1 MTAESDKIID
11 QQRIDA
17 GLAPLNFG
25 DTYTLNNISYVYKD
39 YAEYIVDLID
49 NYPEFIH
56 ANNCIKIIDGNQ
68 PKTTQVIRDATRLAI
83 ASELIS
89 NPVVNSALKELSN
102 FGVSKALGAVTSV
115 LDNFKGSLPK
125 GNPANVVNTIKTDV
139 AKVQSF
145 LTNPTAAIPLS
156 IAQNL
161 LAGVAAGGAA
171 AAAMAAGPK
180 FPDEIKKLI
189 NAAGNPKEFAAIY
202 KSIATQF
209 PELDIDKALKVA
221 LLAMKAGKTNSLNA
235 ILPSMIAGK
244 LASLAV
250 SKLLSGM
257 GTTKVPKKEP
267 EKEPKVKKTEKPK
280 KLIQQKNLFASVAA
294 GAATGAGAASGLLA
308 PISQIMNYMS
318 TVKPETYL
326 ITPSPEKTSAGDQKL
341 NGTANTASFGS
352 GQNAINITEED
363 RNIQKIL
370 ELAEKIEQLAAEINL
385 ELDDFDL
392 DRILS
397 KDEAFL
403 KSIYPEYNEQTT
415 LIEIIQAVKDY
426 EERTGTTI

>member
-25 DTYTLNNISYVYKD
+25 DIYTLDGTSYVYKD

-49 NYPEFIH
+49 TYPEFIH
-56 ANNCIKIIDGNQ
+56 ANNCIRIVDGNQ
-68 PKTTQVIRDATRLAI
+68 PKTTQLVVESTRLAI
-83 ASELIS
+83 LA
-89 NPVVNSALKELSN
+89 ELSKN
-102 FGVSKALGAVTSV
+102 IQASTELKALAAFGISTALGSVTS
-115 LDNFKGSLPK
+115 LMKNFKSSLPLD
-125 GNPANVVNTIKTDV
+125 NPANIVNTISQDV
-139 AKVQSF
+139 SKISSF
-145 LTNPTAAIPLS
+145 LTSPTATIPLS
-156 IAQNL
+156 IAKNL
-161 LAGVAAGGAA
+161 MSGIPAGGTA

-180 FPDEIKKLI
+180 FPDEIKRLI
-189 NAAGNPKEFAAIY
+189 NAAGTPTLFASIW

-209 PELDIDKALKVA
+209 PELDINKTLLIA
-221 LLAMKAGKTNSLNA
+221 LLAMKNGKTNSLNA
-235 ILPSMIAGK
+235 ILPAMIAGK
-244 LASLAV
+244 LAGLAV

-257 GTTKVPKKEP
+257 GTTKLPKKTP
-267 EKEPKVKKTEKPK
+267 EKEPKVKKTKKPK

-294 GAATGAGAASGLLA
+294 GATAGAGAASGLLA

-318 TVKPETYL
+318 TVKPDTYL

-341 NGTANTASFGS
+341 NGTANNASFGS

-370 ELAEKIEQLAAEINL
+370 ELSEKIEQLAAEINL

-415 LIEIIQAVKDY
+415 LIEIVQAVKDY

>member
-1 MTAESDKIID
+1 
-11 QQRIDA
+11 
-17 GLAPLNFG
+17 
-25 DTYTLNNISYVYKD
+25 
-39 YAEYIVDLID
+39 
-49 NYPEFIH
+49 
-56 ANNCIKIIDGNQ
+56 
-68 PKTTQVIRDATRLAI
+68 
-83 ASELIS
+83 
-89 NPVVNSALKELSN
+89 
-102 FGVSKALGAVTSV
+102 V